1 MKSKLL
7 FVLVLICQLSF
18 SQTFV
23 DQKTFES
30 LKDIKVLSSEIIET
44 SRLNQLTALKFKFV
58 DFLDKKIKFYEAE
71 LDKNEFVSIKSNR
84 YLTRSLTAISVMTVP
99 FKVRSKNRQGFVTAQ
114 ADVKN
119 IGLYFPVALWDRKRY
134 WLDNSTSSHKF
145 SIGLLIAPM
154 AQELSDKNTN
164 NFFQNTNI
172 TYSAFML
179 STSMSA
185 TYTYKNITL
194 AIIPLGID
202 FGLDQAGSYWD
213 NHGKYWTGIGIGVDT
228 KLFGF

>member
-1 MKSKLL
+1 MKYKFL
-7 FVLVLICQLSF
+7 FALSLVCQLSF

-23 DQKTFES
+23 DQETFES
-30 LKDIKVLSSEIIET
+30 LRDIKVLTTEIVET
-44 SRLNQLTALKFKFV
+44 SRLNQVAALKFKFV
-58 DFLDKKIKFYEAE
+58 DHSDKKVKYYEAE

-84 YLTRSLTAISVMTVP
+84 YFPSSSSAISVMTVP
-99 FKVRSKNRQGFVTAQ
+99 FKVRSKNRQGYVTAQ

-145 SIGLLIAPM
+145 SVGFLIAPM

-164 NFFQNTNI
+164 DFFQDPNTSYN
-172 TYSAFML
+172 AFML
-179 STSMSA
+179 STSLA
-185 TYTYKNITL
+185 VTYTYKNITI
-194 AIIPLGID
+194 AFIPLGID